1 MGVSERERRE
11 REDTV
16 DRYISEA
23 SSEWERG
30 SFLQQREKHFL
41 PWLLYPE
48 SNTPF
53 TPTKH
58 L

>member
-53 TPTKH
+53 TPTQ
-58 L
+58 